1 MRKKKRSAVRPAILL
16 TAAAG
21 LLLFST
27 VGSTRAALMYYSENY
42 AAEVT
47 VSSIGIT
54 LTENGEKISYR
65 DYTNGGNEWNE
76 AEGKLLTKLLA
87 EGEALMPGK
96 EYPER
101 LGVTNSGSIDTYVR
115 VIVTRSWMD
124 AQGKDTTLTPALIDL
139 HYLENGWI
147 IDPAASTEERTILYC
162 TKPVLAGQAA
172 PDLTDTL
179 KIDSTITNKVTQNVT
194 EVGGNKTIETVYDY
208 DGYQF
213 HINAEVD
220 AVQTHNAKEAIKSA
234 CGVDVNIAP
243 DKSLS
248 LQ

>member
-1 MRKKKRSAVRPAILL
+1 MRKQKKISVMPAVLL

-42 AAEVT
+42 AAEVN
-47 VSSIGIT
+47 VSSIGVT
-54 LTENGEKISYR
+54 LTENGERISYR
-65 DYTNGGNEWNE
+65 DYKQGNDEWNE

-87 EGEALMPGK
+87 EGEAIMPGK

-101 LGVTNSGSIDTYVR
+101 LGVTNSGSIDSYVR
-115 VIVTRSWMD
+115 VVITKSWMD
-124 AQGKDTTLTPALIDL
+124 AEGKDTTLTPALIDL
-139 HYLENGWI
+139 HYLDNGWVA
-147 IDPAASTEERTILYC
+147 DSAASTDERTILYY
-162 TKPVLAGQAA
+162 TKPVPAGQAA

-179 KIDSTITNKVTQNVT
+179 KIDSAIASKVTQHIT
-194 EVGGNKTIETVYDY
+194 EADGGKTIETVYDY

-213 HINAEVD
+213 HIHAEAD

-234 CGVDVNIAP
+234 WGVDVNISP
-243 DKSLS
+243 DGSLS
-248 LQ
+248 LR